1 MEESLIT
8 HPPAAAPATQG
19 AAPAPLSTALV
30 WLMAVSC
37 GLVVAN
43 IYYNQP
49 LLAAI
54 GRTFRLSDSSASL
67 VATATQVGYTLGM
80 LFVVPLGDMLERK
93 RLILIMLLGAA
104 GCMALA
110 AVAPSFALLTAA
122 SVLIGILSA
131 VPQLL
136 VPMAAHL
143 APEASRGRV
152 VGHVM
157 SGLLVGI
164 LLSRTVSGYVGLHL
178 GWRAMFEIGAGL
190 MVLLVA
196 LLAWKLPTDRPHFTG
211 TYASLMK
218 SLLTLTR
225 EQAPLRRA
233 ALVGASLFAAFSVF
247 WTTLA
252 FFLEGAPYHY
262 GSDVAGFFGLIG
274 AFGALAAPLAGRTAD
289 TKGPSYTIVLGI
301 VLALVAYA
309 VLGFGGQYVAGLV
322 LGVILLDVG
331 VQATHISNQS
341 LIFSLV
347 PEARS
352 RLNTVYMTAYFI
364 GGSVGSLAGGL
375 AWAHGGWPGVCL
387 VGGALV
393 AVSLGVSRLPTG
405 RAGGAEPTSASAT

>member
-1 MEESLIT
+1 MKESVVENTLI
-8 HPPAAAPATQG
+8 
-19 AAPAPLSTALV
+19 PLPTSPLPTPHKLDNALV
-30 WLMAVSC
+30 WLMAITC

-67 VATATQVGYTLGM
+67 VATATQIGYTLGM
-80 LFVVPLGDMLERK
+80 LFVVPLGDKLERK
-93 RLILIMLLGAA
+93 RMMLIMLLGAA
-104 GCMALA
+104 ACMGLA
-110 AVAPSFALLTAA
+110 AVAPSFAVLAGA
-122 SVLIGILSA
+122 SVLIGIFSA

-143 APEASRGRV
+143 APEESRGRI
-152 VGHVM
+152 VGRVM
-157 SGLLVGI
+157 SGLLIGI

-190 MVLLVA
+190 MVLLSA
-196 LLAWKLPTDRPHFTG
+196 LLAWKLPTDQPTFTG
-211 TYASLMK
+211 SYGSLMK

-225 EQAPLRRA
+225 EQVPLRRA

-252 FFLEGAPYHY
+252 FYLEGPAFGY

-274 AFGALAAPLAGRTAD
+274 AFGALAAPLAGKTAD
-289 TKGPSYTIVLGI
+289 TKGPDYTIALGI
-301 VLALVAYA
+301 MLALVAYA
-309 VLGFGGQYVAGLV
+309 ILGFGGLYVAGLV
-322 LGVILLDVG
+322 VGVILLDVG

-341 LIFSLV
+341 MIFSLV

-352 RLNTVYMTAYFI
+352 RLNTVYMTAYFT
-364 GGSVGSLAGGL
+364 GGSLGSILGGL
-375 AWAHGGWPGVCL
+375 AWVHGGWPGVCV
-387 VGGALV
+387 VGGCLTAVALL
-393 AVSLGVSRLPTG
+393 VSKRYG
-405 RAGGAEPTSASAT
+405 RA

>member
-1 MEESLIT
+1 MKPSLVEDT
-8 HPPAAAPATQG
+8 LLSPPAALAV
-19 AAPAPLSTALV
+19 PAPTPHKLDNALV
-30 WLMAVSC
+30 WLMAITC

-80 LFVVPLGDMLERK
+80 LFVVPLGDKLERK
-93 RLILIMLLGAA
+93 RMMLIMLLGAA
-104 GCMALA
+104 ACMGLA
-110 AVAPSFALLTAA
+110 AVAPSFAVLAGA
-122 SVLIGILSA
+122 SVLIGIFSA

-143 APEASRGRV
+143 APEESRGRI
-152 VGHVM
+152 VGRVM
-157 SGLLVGI
+157 SGLLIGI
-164 LLSRTVSGYVGLHL
+164 LLSRTLSGYVGLHL

-190 MVLLVA
+190 MLLLGA
-196 LLAWKLPTDRPHFTG
+196 LLAWKLPTDQPTFTG
-211 TYASLMK
+211 SYASLMK

-233 ALVGASLFAAFSVF
+233 ALIGASLFAAFSVF
-247 WTTLA
+247 WTTLTFYLESPA
-252 FFLEGAPYHY
+252 FGY
-262 GSDVAGFFGLIG
+262 GSDVVGFFGLIG
-274 AFGALAAPLAGRTAD
+274 AFGALAAPLAGKMAD
-289 TKGPSYTIVLGI
+289 TRGPAYTITSGI

-309 VLGFGGQYVAGLV
+309 VLGLGGAYVTGLV
-322 LGVILLDVG
+322 VGVILLDVG

-341 LIFSLV
+341 MVFSLV

-364 GGSVGSLAGGL
+364 GGSLGSIAGGL
-375 AWAHGGWPGVCL
+375 AWTHGGWPAVCL
-387 VGGALV
+387 LGGALTAV
-393 AVSLGVSRLPTG
+393 ALVASRQK
-405 RAGGAEPTSASAT
+405 

>member
-1 MEESLIT
+1 MLDN
-8 HPPAAAPATQG
+8 
-19 AAPAPLSTALV
+19 ALV
-30 WLMAVSC
+30 WLMAVTC

-67 VATATQVGYTLGM
+67 VATATQIGYTLGM
-80 LFVVPLGDMLERK
+80 LLVVPLGDKLERK
-93 RLILIMLLGAA
+93 RMMLLMLLGAA
-104 GCMALA
+104 LCMGLA
-110 AVAPSFALLTAA
+110 AWAPSFAVLAGA
-122 SVLIGILSA
+122 SVLLGIFSA

-143 APEASRGRV
+143 APEASRGRI
-152 VGHVM
+152 VGRVM
-157 SGLLVGI
+157 SGLLIGI

-190 MVLLVA
+190 MVLLAA
-196 LLAWKLPTDRPHFTG
+196 LLAWKLPTDQPTFTG
-211 TYASLMK
+211 SYGSLMK

-252 FFLEGAPYHY
+252 FYLEGAPFHY

-274 AFGALAAPLAGRTAD
+274 AFGALAAPLAGKTAD
-289 TKGPSYTIVLGI
+289 TKGPDYTIALGI

-309 VLGFGGQYVAGLV
+309 ILGFGGLYVAGLV
-322 LGVILLDVG
+322 IGVILLDVG

-341 LIFSLV
+341 MIFSLV

-352 RLNTVYMTAYFI
+352 RLNTVYMTAYFT
-364 GGSVGSLAGGL
+364 GGSLGSILGGL
-375 AWAHGGWPGVCL
+375 AWVHGGWPGVCF
-387 VGGALV
+387 VGGALTAV
-393 AVSLGVSRLPTG
+393 ALLVSRRYG
-405 RAGGAEPTSASAT
+405 RE

>member
-1 MEESLIT
+1 MAIT
-8 HPPAAAPATQG
+8 
-19 AAPAPLSTALV
+19 
-30 WLMAVSC
+30 C

-67 VATATQVGYTLGM
+67 VATATQIGYTLGM
-80 LFVVPLGDMLERK
+80 LFVVPLGDKLERK
-93 RLILIMLLGAA
+93 RMMLIMLLGAA
-104 GCMALA
+104 ACMGLA
-110 AVAPSFALLTAA
+110 AVAPSFAVLAGA
-122 SVLIGILSA
+122 SVLIGIFSA

-143 APEASRGRV
+143 APEESRGRI
-152 VGHVM
+152 VGRVM
-157 SGLLVGI
+157 SGLLIGI

-190 MVLLVA
+190 MVLLSA
-196 LLAWKLPTDRPHFTG
+196 LLAWKLPTDQPTFTG
-211 TYASLMK
+211 SYGSLMK

-225 EQAPLRRA
+225 EQVPLRRA

-252 FFLEGAPYHY
+252 FYLEGPAFGY

-274 AFGALAAPLAGRTAD
+274 AFGALAAPLAGKTAD
-289 TKGPSYTIVLGI
+289 TKGPDYTIALGI
-301 VLALVAYA
+301 MLALVAYA
-309 VLGFGGQYVAGLV
+309 ILGFGGLYVAGLV
-322 LGVILLDVG
+322 VGVILLDVG

-341 LIFSLV
+341 MIFSLV

-352 RLNTVYMTAYFI
+352 RLNTVYMTAYFT
-364 GGSVGSLAGGL
+364 GGSLGSILGGL
-375 AWAHGGWPGVCL
+375 AWVHGGWPGVCV
-387 VGGALV
+387 VGGCLTAVALL
-393 AVSLGVSRLPTG
+393 VSKRYG
-405 RAGGAEPTSASAT
+405 RA